1 MVVVD
6 RHITCLEYNPVFEAK
21 ERQEEMI
28 VDSGTLWIR
37 LATGLLLAAIS
48 TRAGLPVGTVVPVML
63 RSSLNAKKDGAGK
76 KVEGEVMQEVPLSS
90 GGKISRRS
98 RITGQVVSVTRPGS
112 SGSSIVLK
120 FDAIQDNGQTIPL
133 TAALLAVASFTSVA
147 DAQSP
152 IDATSNVEHESA
164 WVTRQVGGDVVNR
177 GRGKVG
183 TRLGVVGRWLE
194 GSSVLAQ
201 LTPNPDAGCPSGPG
215 YDREQAVWV
224 FSSSACGTYGLGDLK
239 IASSGSTPPLGNI
252 VLTSSQN
259 VEIRGGSGWLL
270 IVATRQ

>member
-1 MVVVD
+1 MRWSSVLISLKKKLFRKQLLTVTA
-6 RHITCLEYNPVFEAK
+6 I
-21 ERQEEMI
+21 
-28 VDSGTLWIR
+28 LWVR
-37 LATGLLLAAIS
+37 LATGLLLAAIAAP
-48 TRAGLPVGTVVPVML
+48 TGLPVGTVVPVML
-63 RSSLNAKKDGAGK
+63 RSNLNARKDQAGK
-76 KVEGEVMQEVPLSS
+76 KIEGEVMQEVPLPS

-98 RITGQVVSVTRPGS
+98 RVTGQVVSVTRPGS
-112 SGSSIVLK
+112 SGSSIALE

-152 IDATSNVEHESA
+152 IDAASSDEPASV
-164 WVTRQVGGDVVNR
+164 WVTRQVGGEVVNR

-183 TRLGVVGRWLE
+183 TRYGVVGRWVE
-194 GSSVLAQ
+194 GSSVLAK

-215 YDREQAVWV
+215 YDREQAVWI

-239 IASSGSTPPLGNI
+239 IASSGSTLPPGNI